1 MKKNLIE
8 SKLEVSFCHCYWA
21 MLKNVAY
28 KTNDNR
34 LPLADIR
41 KELPNLSMLLLSLSI
56 PHCFDEFWMKKE
68 EGKVKQYKLL

>member
-56 PHCFDEFWMKKE
+56 PH
-68 EGKVKQYKLL
+68 